1 MKEKRKQELTEFALW
16 VAKENYTEDE
26 LTEKTVA
33 MRLSF
38 EEFII
43 VDDLVQK
50 FMDKIKKGEIKNE
63 R

>member
-1 MKEKRKQELTEFALW
+1 MKEKRKQELTKFALW